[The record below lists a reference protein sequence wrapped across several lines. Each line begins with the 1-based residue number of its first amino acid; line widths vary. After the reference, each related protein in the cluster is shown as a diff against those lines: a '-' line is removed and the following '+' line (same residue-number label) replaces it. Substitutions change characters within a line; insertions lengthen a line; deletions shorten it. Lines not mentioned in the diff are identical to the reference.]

1 VIGQDQDSVTFG
13 PGVLIILLIVL
24 IIVAIVYLL
33 RRL

>member
-1 VIGQDQDSVTFG
+1 MIGQDQDSVTFG